1 MKVVLRE
8 KQKPRSPT
16 NVVLATFK
24 GFLQNVYMGKIFL
37 ITVKQTY

>member
-24 GFLQNVYMGKIFL
+24 GFQLLHGKNFFDNS
-37 ITVKQTY
+37 